1 MGFFFVVCIQ
11 VCIFHGSEVN
21 HLSLFGPIFML
32 HVLWDFMLWPF
43 PFELCFSSL
52 RKHVKFFTHTV
63 KILMHGVSS
72 SDKILCSKVFTFA
85 VIIYRHEANMSSS
98 AKNSFWF

>member
-1 MGFFFVVCIQ
+1 MEFFVVCIQ

-43 PFELCFSSL
+43 SFQLSFSSL
-52 RKHVKFFTHTV
+52 RKHVNFFTHIV
-63 KILMHGVSS
+63 KILMHDVSS
-72 SDKILCSKVFTFA
+72 SDQILPSKVFTIA
-85 VIIYRHEANMSSS
+85 GIIYRHEANVSSS
-98 AKNSFWF
+98 AKNSFSF